1 MHLQLLALTWAD
13 AGGCAR
19 CCIRT
24 MYAVD
29 YLSTS
34 CNEALLDCLARLREG
49 TSTFDGNKC
58 MIDEVIDVIT
68 VVIEAAVVAGR
79 VLHKP

>member
-1 MHLQLLALTWAD
+1 
-13 AGGCAR
+13 
-19 CCIRT
+19 
-24 MYAVD
+24 VD
-29 YLSTS
+29 YLSTA

-58 MIDEVIDVIT
+58 MIDKVIDVISL
-68 VVIEAAVVAGR
+68 VIEAAVVAGR